1 MAQPDPEI
9 DSDEDEDDDDVK
21 IVLLQ
26 PEEFDQPEGDG
37 EEEEAHAEEGGEEL
51 LEAADEGEKVA
62 DGAAPSTPAG
72 ATPAKG
78 SGKASDQRHKT
89 WVNPNLQSADGGA
102 AASAAKAAAKAEAA
116 KASAA
121 KARLGPVAHMPG
133 GTEVDLDAVAPDNI
147 DLDSVQVCPSLPPLR
162 TPPRAGAAGRSG
174 RPPPWPNHQPTQRL
188 ALACAL
194 PASPRRQLTA
204 PARPRH
210 RTRRGGAPRRT

>member
-1 MAQPDPEI
+1 MAQPDPVI

-89 WVNPNLQSADGGA
+89 WV
-102 AASAAKAAAKAEAA
+102 
-116 KASAA
+116 
-121 KARLGPVAHMPG
+121 
-133 GTEVDLDAVAPDNI
+133 DLDAVAPDNI
-147 DLDSVQVCPSLPPLR
+147 DLDSVQDKAWRRPEADVSDYFNYGFTEETWRWYCKRQKELR
-162 TPPRAGAAGRSG
+162 QGGRAAGGAGRMSRCTPPSAGAIENLSRCSRVSTVLFVVCFHFAG
-174 RPPPWPNHQPTQRL
+174 QFRL
-188 ALACAL
+188 YG
-194 PASPRRQLTA
+194 SS
-204 PARPRH
+204 
-210 RTRRGGAPRRT
+210 

>member
-1 MAQPDPEI
+1 MAIATGAVQI
-9 DSDEDEDDDDVK
+9 LV
-21 IVLLQ
+21 
-26 PEEFDQPEGDG
+26 F
-37 EEEEAHAEEGGEEL
+37 
-51 LEAADEGEKVA
+51 EAADEGE

-116 KASAA
+116 KAEAA

-147 DLDSVQVCPSLPPLR
+147 DLDSVQVCLSIPPLPPLR
-162 TPPRAGAAGRSG
+162 TPPQADAAGCSS

-188 ALACAL
+188 ALTCAL